1 MPNQHLAHKGG
12 WQRAYAM
19 RKKKMAKTTSNT
31 RPIFCIYMCAIDMCG
46 GKAEFIHFAPRVLTA
61 SRRRSGSGFNQQPK
75 CYIFSFSLE
84 LARRLRL

>member
-31 RPIFCIYMCAIDMCG
+31 RPIFCIYICV
-46 GKAEFIHFAPRVLTA
+46 R
-61 SRRRSGSGFNQQPK
+61 
-75 CYIFSFSLE
+75 
-84 LARRLRL
+84 